1 MIANFRHTNGK
12 GESCVNHQVETGGKV
27 EESKSTR
34 MKTLVGSILGYA
46 ADGLDMLLLSF
57 VLVFVIK
64 EFGLTPGQAG
74 NLTLYTTIGTLV
86 GSYLFGF
93 LADMYGRIRI
103 FSITILLYSV
113 ATALIYFATD
123 YSHLAI
129 LRFLV
134 GMGVGG
140 EFGIGMA
147 VVSETWSKNKRA
159 KATSGVALGW
169 QLGVLSASVL
179 AAVVVPTMG
188 WRAVFLFGL
197 LPAALAAYVR
207 FGLKE
212 PEIWKSK
219 NEYKKYLQSKAASG
233 TLTPDEEAALKK
245 MSGFPLTKLF
255 ASKKLTIATIG
266 LTIMS
271 FIQNFGYYGIFS
283 WMPTVLSQK
292 YGYTLAKA
300 SGWMLISTI
309 GMLIGIM
316 VFGILADRIGRKKT
330 FSIYYIGGTI
340 FCILYF
346 FVFKDEAMLLWG
358 SALLGF
364 FVNGMMGGF
373 GAVLAEAY
381 PAEARSTAENFIFG
395 TGRGLAGFGP
405 AIIGAMSVG
414 GNIMGAMSLVF
425 LIYPIGLLVM
435 WTMVPE
441 TKDIDLD

>member
-1 MIANFRHTNGK
+1 MQ
-12 GESCVNHQVETGGKV
+12 HQMVPQGKV
-27 EESKSTR
+27 AEESKSTQI
-34 MKTLVGSILGYA
+34 KTLIGSILGYA

-57 VLVFVIK
+57 VLVFIIK
-64 EFGLTPGQAG
+64 EFGLTPAEAG
-74 NLTLYTTIGTLV
+74 NLTLVTTIGTLV

-93 LADMYGRIRI
+93 LADIYGRIRI
-103 FSITILLYSV
+103 FTLTILLYSV

-147 VVSETWSKNKRA
+147 VVTETWSKQKRA

-169 QLGVLSASVL
+169 QLGVLSASAL
-179 AAVVVPTMG
+179 AALVVPTMG
-188 WRAVFLFGL
+188 WRTVFLFGL
-197 LPAALAAYVR
+197 LPALLAAYVR

-219 NEYKKYLQSKAASG
+219 NEYKKHLQEKAANG
-233 TLTPDEEAALKK
+233 TLTPDEEKALKS
-245 MSGFPLTKLF
+245 MSRFPLTKLF
-255 ASKKLTIATIG
+255 ATKKLTITTIG
-266 LTIMS
+266 LTIMT

-283 WMPTVLSQK
+283 WMPTVLAEK

-316 VFGILADRIGRKKT
+316 LFGILADKIGRKKT
-330 FSIYYIGGTI
+330 FAIYYIGGTI
-340 FCILYF
+340 YCILYF
-346 FVFKDEAMLLWG
+346 FVFKDQSLLLWG

-373 GAVLAEAY
+373 GAVLAENY

-405 AIIGAMSVG
+405 AIIGLLTVG
-414 GNIMGAMSLVF
+414 GNVMGAMSLIF
-425 LIYPIGLLVM
+425 LIYPVGLLVM
-435 WTMVPE
+435 MTMVPE
-441 TKDIDLD
+441 TKDVELE

>member
-1 MIANFRHTNGK
+1 MQKTN
-12 GESCVNHQVETGGKV
+12 QL
-27 EESKSTR
+27 EESKSTQI
-34 MKTLVGSILGYA
+34 KTLVGSILGYA
-46 ADGLDMLLLSF
+46 AEGLDMLLLAF
-57 VLVFVIK
+57 VLVFIIN
-64 EFGLTPGQAG
+64 EFGLTPAEAG
-74 NLTLYTTIGTLV
+74 NLTLVTTIGILV

-93 LADMYGRIRI
+93 LADLYGRVRI
-103 FSITILLYSV
+103 FSLTILLFSV
-113 ATALIYFATD
+113 ATALTYFATD
-123 YSHLAI
+123 YSHLLI
-129 LRFLV
+129 LRFVV
-134 GMGVGG
+134 GLGVGG

-147 VVSETWSKNKRA
+147 VVTETWSKKQRA

-169 QLGVLSASVL
+169 QLGVLAASVL
-179 AAVVVPTMG
+179 PALIVPTFG

-197 LPAALAAYVR
+197 LPALLAAYAR

-219 NEYKKYLQSKAASG
+219 NEYKKHLQKKAAEG
-233 TLTPDEEAALKK
+233 TLTAEEENTLKQ
-245 MSGFPLTKLF
+245 MTVFPLRRLF
-255 ASKKLTIATIG
+255 ATKKLTIATIG
-266 LTIMS
+266 LIIMS

-283 WMPTVLSQK
+283 WMPTVLAQK

-316 VFGILADRIGRKKT
+316 VFGILADKIGRKKT
-330 FSIYYIGGTI
+330 FSIYYVGGTVA
-340 FCILYF
+340 CILYF
-346 FVFKDEAMLLWG
+346 FVFKDESLLLWG

-373 GAVLAEAY
+373 GAVLAENY

-405 AIIGAMSVG
+405 AIIGMLSVG

-425 LIYPIGLLVM
+425 LVYPIGLLVM
-435 WTMVPE
+435 LTMVPE
-441 TKDIDLD
+441 TKDVELD